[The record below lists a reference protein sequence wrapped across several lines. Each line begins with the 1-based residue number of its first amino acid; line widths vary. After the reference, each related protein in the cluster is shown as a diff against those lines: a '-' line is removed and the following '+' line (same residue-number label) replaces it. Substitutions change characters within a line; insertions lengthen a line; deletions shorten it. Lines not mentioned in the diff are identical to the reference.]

1 MAVLAAT
8 AISAVPAGAAQHR
21 FAIESSNP
29 AFPQGSQT
37 SFHIPRVAHK
47 TDDGGTNPGDTPPVV
62 TSVGADLL
70 VGPPVTSAMLIAQ
83 FASKSPLQTERLLGG
98 IPIATTAA
106 TSLAALRANI
116 LRIASAYMAA
126 PTLEDKNSSN
136 RSKLICALG
145 TARSCSER
153 WAWCAIFA
161 SSMWRMA
168 GVRAMHL
175 TPPVGGLVAWAKAHH
190 RWRDTGTTAYK
201 NFTPDVGD
209 IVAYGCNRKR
219 DFCDHT
225 GLVVRSD
232 AKNLRTIEGNT
243 STPIPGRDGVAS
255 KLRPR
260 HLWISGYISLA

>member
-1 MAVLAAT
+1 MVAT
-8 AISAVPAGAAQHR
+8 ASLAVPAGAAQHR
-21 FAIESSNP
+21 LAIEPSSP
-29 AFPQGSQT
+29 GFLQGSQT

-47 TDDGGTNPGDTPPVV
+47 TDDGGTSPGDVPPVV
-62 TSVGADLL
+62 TGVGADLL
-70 VGPPVTSAMLIAQ
+70 VGPPVTSAMLLVQ
-83 FASKSPLQTERLLGG
+83 FAARSPLQTERLLGQ

-106 TSLAALRANI
+106 NSLAALRANV
-116 LRIASAYMAA
+116 LRIANAYMGA
-126 PTLEDKNSSN
+126 PTLEDKHSSN

-145 TARSCSER
+145 TTESCKQR

-168 GVRAMHL
+168 GVRAMPL
-175 TPPVGGLVAWAKAHH
+175 TPPVAGIVAWAKAHH
-190 RWRDTGTTAYK
+190 RWRDIGTTAYK
-201 NFTPDVGD
+201 NFTPAAGD

-232 AKNLRTIEGNT
+232 AKNVRTVEGNT
-243 STPIPGRDGVAS
+243 STPIPGRDGVAT

-260 HLWISGYISLA
+260 HLWISGYVSLA